1 MTGTFLE
8 DGRIR
13 AQVLAGY
20 LHARSGRDL
29 AFAVYVN
36 DAGEI
41 ADIADVIGVIQD
53 EGAIS
58 TVIQQLN

>member
-1 MTGTFLE
+1 M
-8 DGRIR
+8 
-13 AQVLAGY
+13 AGY

-41 ADIADVIGVIQD
+41 ADIVDVIGVIQD